1 VKKSGKISIFAR
13 NLTSMRKNNPSTTY
27 RQDLRQRIMRAAMQS
42 FRKMG
47 IKSVRMDDLANKLS
61 ISKRTLYEI
70 YNNKEDLLLE
80 CLKNHKEEMEKR
92 IHSLVTED
100 SSAMDFL
107 LVYLRLEAEDNA
119 HTNPVFYYELEKYP
133 KVKVYLESN
142 HELRREMSLVIMRR
156 GVDEGDFRKD
166 VNYDLVNIMVESFMN
181 YIMKSEV
188 YRNLPLT
195 TIVKNLLLV
204 VLRGICTDQGLKRLK
219 DLDVFSSEVRSER

>member
-1 VKKSGKISIFAR
+1 
-13 NLTSMRKNNPSTTY
+13 
-27 RQDLRQRIMRAAMQS
+27 MRAAMQS

-92 IHSLVTED
+92 IHSLVTEE

-166 VNYDLVNIMVESFMN
+166 VNYDLVNIMVESFLN

-219 DLDVFSSEVRSER
+219 DLDVFSSEVSGER